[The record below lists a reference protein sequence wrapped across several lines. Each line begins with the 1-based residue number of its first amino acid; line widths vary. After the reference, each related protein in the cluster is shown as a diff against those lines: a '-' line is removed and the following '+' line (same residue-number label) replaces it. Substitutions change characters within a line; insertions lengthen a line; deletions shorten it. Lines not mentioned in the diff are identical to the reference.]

1 MEVAFSI
8 DQTKCGI
15 TTIVVIF
22 YRSNKVWYYYDCSA
36 KKAVVQHL
44 IRSRSLGKEKK
55 IYGEHS
61 QISKYR

>member
-1 MEVAFSI
+1 MEVEFSI

-15 TTIVVIF
+15 TTIVVL
-22 YRSNKVWYYYDCSA
+22 
-36 KKAVVQHL
+36 KKQHL

>member
-1 MEVAFSI
+1 MAVEFSI

-15 TTIVVIF
+15 TTIVVL
-22 YRSNKVWYYYDCSA
+22 NKA
-36 KKAVVQHL
+36 GVQHL
-44 IRSRSLGKEKK
+44 ICSRSLGKEKK